1 MIHTTAIRTVDEL
14 DGLPNHAVVYDHNN
28 EVWQK
33 IHERDQ
39 GLAEVGY
46 GYVWFRPGN
55 TDGYLSGGVKLPAR
69 LLDDGL

>member
-1 MIHTTAIRTVDEL
+1 MPTMFRRVDEL
-14 DGLPNHAVVYDHNN
+14 DELPNYAVVYDHNN

-33 IHERDQ
+33 IIERDQ
-39 GLAEVGY
+39 GFAEVGY

-55 TDGYLSGGVKLPAR
+55 VNGHQSGGVELPAR